1 MHIELTEFLRCP
13 EGHGPRDYC
22 VLMPETIVE
31 RNVRA
36 GLIACPTCQATYPIV
51 DGVVD
56 FRGAEDHG
64 GGASVPDAT
73 ALPAADDVRALLGV
87 VGPGGYVVVLGSACR
102 LVAALSKLL
111 PGVHFVLV
119 NPPTDVASSS
129 PASSVLSRGQ
139 IPLAPSMA
147 RGVLIGRDHVQ
158 RPWLGESARVL
169 LRGLRVVVLGEP
181 EDIHGVKHLA
191 SGQGMWVGERS

>member
-13 EGHGPRDYC
+13 EGHGPRHYC

-31 RNVRA
+31 RDVRA
-36 GLIACPTCQATYPIV
+36 GRIACPVCQATYPIA

-56 FRGAEDHG
+56 FRGVEDRG
-64 GGASVPDAT
+64 GGAAVPDAT

-87 VGPGGYVVVLGSACR
+87 VGPGGYIVVLGSACR
-102 LVAALSKLL
+102 LVAPLSELL

-119 NPPTDVASSS
+119 NPPADVVSSS
-129 PASSVLSRGQ
+129 PGSSVLSRRQ

-158 RPWLGESARVL
+158 PPWLDESVRLL

-181 EDIHGVKHLA
+181 EDIRGVKHMA
-191 SGQGMWVGERS
+191 SGKGLWVGERS